1 MSILN
6 LVKSWSDYSGPH
18 VNKLVKK
25 RVEEANDKW
34 QKLRLNLFSFPIT
47 LKLIQ
52 YKIYQKIF
60 LVAANTHLLSL
71 AYKQRNI

>member
-1 MSILN
+1 MSKLN

-34 QKLRLNLFSFPIT
+34 QKLRLNLFSFPNTEINP
-47 LKLIQ
+47 IQ
-52 YKIYQKIF
+52 NIPKNFPSRRKYSSS
-60 LVAANTHLLSL
+60 LSSV
-71 AYKQRNI
+71 